1 MRTLRGHAQKSTSRV
16 PADLIKLTTEISHG
30 SGKHQPPESRGVTRG
45 TEHQDDSTEDPGT
58 TGNKAR
64 EKLTLHG
71 FQDTTLGPFLLELLL
86 HTEALEIKKVLTYR

>member
-16 PADLIKLTTEISHG
+16 PADLIKLATEISHG

-58 TGNKAR
+58 IGNKAR